1 MTSTGWNVC
10 LDVLSVLEPCS
21 EKMVKRPTLMPGLPS
36 RGCSVRFRPGCD
48 VAGMKRPRTIERRM
62 NRFLREPISV
72 RNAASVIVTA
82 TFIVV
87 VAGGIAIRAIDH
99 REYSSIWEGM
109 WWSLQTVTTVG
120 YGDVTPKDAAG
131 KIVGAVVMLEGI
143 AFLAIVTA
151 AITSTFVTRAQREQ
165 KSGAPAEETVA
176 EAPGDPQLEQIAAR
190 LERVESLLLELTR
203 P

>member
-1 MTSTGWNVC
+1 
-10 LDVLSVLEPCS
+10 
-21 EKMVKRPTLMPGLPS
+21 
-36 RGCSVRFRPGCD
+36 
-48 VAGMKRPRTIERRM
+48 M

-87 VAGGIAIRAIDH
+87 VGGGIAIRVIDH

-120 YGDVTPKDAAG
+120 YGDVTPKDTAG

-143 AFLAIVTA
+143 AFLAIITA

-165 KSGAPAEETVA
+165 KSGAPPA
-176 EAPGDPQLEQIAAR
+176 EAGGDPQLDQISAR
-190 LERVESLLLELTR
+190 LERVESLLLALTR
-203 P
+203 R

>member
-1 MTSTGWNVC
+1 
-10 LDVLSVLEPCS
+10 
-21 EKMVKRPTLMPGLPS
+21 
-36 RGCSVRFRPGCD
+36 
-48 VAGMKRPRTIERRM
+48 M

-120 YGDVTPKDAAG
+120 YGDVTPKDTAG

-165 KSGAPAEETVA
+165 KSGEPAEETAA
-176 EAPGDPQLEQIAAR
+176 EAPGDTQLEQIAAR

-203 P
+203 R

>member
-1 MTSTGWNVC
+1 
-10 LDVLSVLEPCS
+10 LFA
-21 EKMVKRPTLMPGLPS
+21 
-36 RGCSVRFRPGCD
+36 FRAGGCD
-48 VAGMKRPRTIERRM
+48 VSGSRRLRTIERRM
-62 NRFLREPISV
+62 NRFLREPVSV

-87 VAGGIAIRAIDH
+87 VAGGIAIRVIDH

-131 KIVGAVVMLEGI
+131 KLVGAVVMLEGI
-143 AFLAIVTA
+143 AFLAIITA

-165 KSGAPAEETVA
+165 QSREQTGDTVA
-176 EAPGDPQLEQIAAR
+176 EAPIDPQLEQMAAR

-203 P
+203 R

>member
-1 MTSTGWNVC
+1 
-10 LDVLSVLEPCS
+10 
-21 EKMVKRPTLMPGLPS
+21 
-36 RGCSVRFRPGCD
+36 
-48 VAGMKRPRTIERRM
+48 M

-82 TFIVV
+82 TFIIVV
-87 VAGGIAIRAIDH
+87 GGGIAIRAIDH

-165 KSGAPAEETVA
+165 NAGEPADDTAA
-176 EAPGDPQLEQIAAR
+176 EARDDPQLEQIAAR
-190 LERVESLLLELTR
+190 LGRVESLLLELTR
-203 P
+203 R

>member
-1 MTSTGWNVC
+1 
-10 LDVLSVLEPCS
+10 
-21 EKMVKRPTLMPGLPS
+21 
-36 RGCSVRFRPGCD
+36 
-48 VAGMKRPRTIERRM
+48 M

-87 VAGGIAIRAIDH
+87 VGGGIAIRLIDH

-120 YGDVTPKDAAG
+120 YGDVTPKDTAG

-143 AFLAIVTA
+143 AFLAIITA
-151 AITSTFVTRAQREQ
+151 AITSAFVTRAQREQ
-165 KSGAPAEETVA
+165 KSGEPPDDTVA
-176 EAPGDPQLEQIAAR
+176 EAAGDPQLDQISAR
-190 LERVESLLLELTR
+190 LERVESLLVELTR
-203 P
+203 R

>member
-1 MTSTGWNVC
+1 M
-10 LDVLSVLEPCS
+10 
-21 EKMVKRPTLMPGLPS
+21 
-36 RGCSVRFRPGCD
+36 
-48 VAGMKRPRTIERRM
+48 AGVKRPRTIERRM

-87 VAGGIAIRAIDH
+87 VGGGIAIRVIDH

-120 YGDVTPKDAAG
+120 YGDVTPKDTAG

-143 AFLAIVTA
+143 AFLAILTA

-165 KSGAPAEETVA
+165 KSGGPPEDTAPQAA
-176 EAPGDPQLEQIAAR
+176 GDPQLDQISAR
-190 LERVESLLLELTR
+190 LERVESLLVELTR
-203 P
+203 R

>member
-1 MTSTGWNVC
+1 
-10 LDVLSVLEPCS
+10 
-21 EKMVKRPTLMPGLPS
+21 
-36 RGCSVRFRPGCD
+36 
-48 VAGMKRPRTIERRM
+48 M

-87 VAGGIAIRAIDH
+87 VGGGIAIRAIDH

-120 YGDVTPKDAAG
+120 YGDVTPKDTAG

-165 KSGAPAEETVA
+165 QSAEPAEETVA
-176 EAPGDPQLEQIAAR
+176 
-190 LERVESLLLELTR
+190 
-203 P
+203 

>member
-1 MTSTGWNVC
+1 M
-10 LDVLSVLEPCS
+10 
-21 EKMVKRPTLMPGLPS
+21 
-36 RGCSVRFRPGCD
+36 
-48 VAGMKRPRTIERRM
+48 AGVKRPRTIERRL

-82 TFIVV
+82 TFIAVV
-87 VAGGIAIRAIDH
+87 GGGIAIRVIDH

-120 YGDVTPKDAAG
+120 YGDVTPKDTAG

-143 AFLAIVTA
+143 AFLAILTA

-165 KSGAPAEETVA
+165 KSGEAPEDTVA
-176 EAPGDPQLEQIAAR
+176 EAAGDPQLDQISAR
-190 LERVESLLLELTR
+190 LERVESLLVELTR
-203 P
+203 R

>member
-1 MTSTGWNVC
+1 
-10 LDVLSVLEPCS
+10 
-21 EKMVKRPTLMPGLPS
+21 
-36 RGCSVRFRPGCD
+36 
-48 VAGMKRPRTIERRM
+48 MKRPRTIERRM

-87 VAGGIAIRAIDH
+87 VGGGIAIRAIDH

-120 YGDVTPKDAAG
+120 YGDVTPKDTAG

-165 KSGAPAEETVA
+165 KSAAPAEETAA
-176 EAPGDPQLEQIAAR
+176 EAPADPQLEQMAAR
-190 LERVESLLLELTR
+190 LERVESLLVELTR
-203 P
+203 R

>member
-1 MTSTGWNVC
+1 MTND
-10 LDVLSVLEPCS
+10 LDRVERVP
-21 EKMVKRPTLMPGLPS
+21 R
-36 RGCSVRFRPGCD
+36 RGDCD
-48 VAGMKRPRTIERRM
+48 VARMKRPRTIERRM

-87 VAGGIAIRAIDH
+87 VGGGIAIRAIDH

-131 KIVGAVVMLEGI
+131 KIVGALVMLEGI

-165 KSGAPAEETVA
+165 KSGIPAEESVA
-176 EAPGDPQLEQIAAR
+176 EASVDPQLEQIAAR
-190 LERVESLLLELTR
+190 LDRVESLLLKLTR

>member
-1 MTSTGWNVC
+1 M
-10 LDVLSVLEPCS
+10 
-21 EKMVKRPTLMPGLPS
+21 PS
-36 RGCSVRFRPGCD
+36 RPISGCSVRFGRGCD
-48 VAGMKRPRTIERRM
+48 VAGVKRPRTIERRM

-87 VAGGIAIRAIDH
+87 VGGGIAIRAIDH

-131 KIVGAVVMLEGI
+131 RIVGAVVMLEGI

-165 KSGAPAEETVA
+165 KSGPPAEETVA
-176 EAPGDPQLEQIAAR
+176 EAPDDPQREQIAAR

-203 P
+203 R

>member
-1 MTSTGWNVC
+1 
-10 LDVLSVLEPCS
+10 
-21 EKMVKRPTLMPGLPS
+21 
-36 RGCSVRFRPGCD
+36 
-48 VAGMKRPRTIERRM
+48 M

-87 VAGGIAIRAIDH
+87 VGGGIAIRVIDH

-120 YGDVTPKDAAG
+120 YGDVTPKDTAG
-131 KIVGAVVMLEGI
+131 KIVGALVMLEGI
-143 AFLAIVTA
+143 AFLAIITA

-165 KSGAPAEETVA
+165 KSGEPPEDTVA
-176 EAPGDPQLEQIAAR
+176 EAPADPQLDQISAR
-190 LERVESLLLELTR
+190 LERVESLLLALTR
-203 P
+203 R

>member
-1 MTSTGWNVC
+1 
-10 LDVLSVLEPCS
+10 
-21 EKMVKRPTLMPGLPS
+21 
-36 RGCSVRFRPGCD
+36 
-48 VAGMKRPRTIERRM
+48 M

-87 VAGGIAIRAIDH
+87 VGGGIAIRLIDH

-120 YGDVTPKDAAG
+120 YGDVTPKDTAG

-143 AFLAIVTA
+143 AFLAIITA
-151 AITSTFVTRAQREQ
+151 AITSAFVETRAQREQ
-165 KSGAPAEETVA
+165 KSGEPPEDRVA
-176 EAPGDPQLEQIAAR
+176 EASGDPQLDQISAR
-190 LERVESLLLELTR
+190 LERVESLLVELTR
-203 P
+203 R

>member
-1 MTSTGWNVC
+1 
-10 LDVLSVLEPCS
+10 
-21 EKMVKRPTLMPGLPS
+21 
-36 RGCSVRFRPGCD
+36 
-48 VAGMKRPRTIERRM
+48 M

-82 TFIVV
+82 TFIAVV
-87 VAGGIAIRAIDH
+87 GGGIAIRVIDH

-120 YGDVTPKDAAG
+120 YGDVTPKDTAG

-143 AFLAIVTA
+143 AFLAIITA

-165 KSGAPAEETVA
+165 KSGGEPPDDTVA
-176 EAPGDPQLEQIAAR
+176 EAPADPQLNQISAR
-190 LERVESLLLELTR
+190 LERVESLLLALTR
-203 P
+203 R

>member
-1 MTSTGWNVC
+1 
-10 LDVLSVLEPCS
+10 
-21 EKMVKRPTLMPGLPS
+21 
-36 RGCSVRFRPGCD
+36 
-48 VAGMKRPRTIERRM
+48 M
-62 NRFLREPISV
+62 NRFLSEPISV

-87 VAGGIAIRAIDH
+87 VAGGIAIRVIDH

-131 KIVGAVVMLEGI
+131 KIVGALVMLEGI

-165 KSGAPAEETVA
+165 KSGQPAEETVSGRTGRPSA
-176 EAPGDPQLEQIAAR
+176 RTRSPRGLSESSRCCWSSRDGESIPTGPKIRIAPGAVTGFGRPWPSGYGPMARVRTFTPQSPQ
-190 LERVESLLLELTR
+190 RVASAHK
-203 P
+203 

>member
-1 MTSTGWNVC
+1 
-10 LDVLSVLEPCS
+10 
-21 EKMVKRPTLMPGLPS
+21 
-36 RGCSVRFRPGCD
+36 
-48 VAGMKRPRTIERRM
+48 M

-82 TFIVV
+82 TVIVV
-87 VAGGIAIRAIDH
+87 VAGGIAIRVIDH

-120 YGDVTPKDAAG
+120 YGDVTPKDTAG
-131 KIVGAVVMLEGI
+131 KLVGAVVMLEGI

-165 KSGAPAEETVA
+165 KSGEPAEESVA
-176 EAPGDPQLEQIAAR
+176 EAPGDPQLRTDRRAARAGRVAAAGAHETVSPIAAGSAVR
-190 LERVESLLLELTR
+190 QASGRDAR
-203 P
+203 

>member
-1 MTSTGWNVC
+1 
-10 LDVLSVLEPCS
+10 
-21 EKMVKRPTLMPGLPS
+21 
-36 RGCSVRFRPGCD
+36 
-48 VAGMKRPRTIERRM
+48 M

-87 VAGGIAIRAIDH
+87 VGGGIAIRAIDH

-120 YGDVTPKDAAG
+120 YGDVTPKDTAG

-151 AITSTFVTRAQREQ
+151 AITSAFVTRAQREQ
-165 KSGAPAEETVA
+165 KSGAPAEETAA
-176 EAPGDPQLEQIAAR
+176 EAPVDPQLEQIAAR

-203 P
+203 R

>member
-1 MTSTGWNVC
+1 
-10 LDVLSVLEPCS
+10 
-21 EKMVKRPTLMPGLPS
+21 MV
-36 RGCSVRFRPGCD
+36 V
-48 VAGMKRPRTIERRM
+48 
-62 NRFLREPISV
+62 
-72 RNAASVIVTA
+72 
-82 TFIVV
+82 
-87 VAGGIAIRAIDH
+87 GGIAIRAIDH

-165 KSGAPAEETVA
+165 KSGPPAEETVA
-176 EAPGDPQLEQIAAR
+176 DTPDDTQLKQIAAR